1 MYDLKLT
8 EDGDL
13 EIGENGDIGL
23 TQSVRQKVA
32 IRLRWLFSEWRFA
45 PTYGVP
51 YLQEIMVKKPDMA
64 RVRQIIREEIMDV
77 EGMTDVRNL
86 EIRLNS
92 QRRVAAIVFD
102 GTADGANF
110 SEEVKVSA
118 RVRNH

>member
-118 RVRNH
+118 